1 MLEMFDFGIRHRICH
16 ICCWPFT
23 ISVIKVARY
32 IVSTLRFIS
41 EFDNGSFI
49 RGISECKGPDEI
61 ALAWRVRAFAA
72 SLTLWLVRCRG
83 PLLEVLLFWT
93 DCRLSSRTRVTEQQR
108 AKVGM
113 HPYSCASRARRARKG
128 MHFLMRSSLCA
139 SRARRVNSRKFQL
152 ISKHNYTLYRGW
164 M

>member
-1 MLEMFDFGIRHRICH
+1 MLEMFDLGIRHRICH

-32 IVSTLRFIS
+32 IVSTLHFIS

-83 PLLEVLLFWT
+83 PLLEVLLCWT
-93 DCRLSSRTRVTEQQR
+93 DCRLSMHTRVTEAATR
-108 AKVGM
+108 K
-113 HPYSCASRARRARKG
+113 SRDASRLLRVARATRKER

-152 ISKHNYTLYRGW
+152 ISKHNSTLYRGW